1 MSIGEGF
8 LILLA
13 VFLGGFMCMSS
24 GALFAY
30 IVFRTKKE
38 SHEKLFGGFRQPE
51 LVVHDTDPFREERPQ
66 GTGVIDTTGT
76 LNMPGNAESFYGSAD
91 PLIAQNKRFQEQL
104 AKERERF
111 QEQPGAKDA

>member
-1 MSIGEGF
+1 MTEEMP

-13 VFLGGFMCMSS
+13 VLLGGVLCLAAAALGGYLVYRVKNPSER
-24 GALFAY
+24 LFA
-30 IVFRTKKE
+30 FK
-38 SHEKLFGGFRQPE
+38 QPE
-51 LVVHDTDPFREERPQ
+51 LTVHDTDPFREERPQ